1 MSEVKK
7 VTPQT
12 SEEPVKAPVKKSIKS
27 SDIVKVSNISNKAL
41 FLASGR
47 INPGEEGKATQ
58 AELTCLAKFLKAI

>member
-7 VTPQT
+7 VAPQT
-12 SEEPVKAPVKKSIKS
+12 SKEPVKAPVEKSISS

-47 INPGEEGKATQ
+47 VNPGEEGDATQ
-58 AELTCLAKFLKAI
+58 AELTCFAKFLEAI